1 MTFTSAEILAD
12 IPATMIAKVSDL
24 PKPLGSTRS
33 VADDVEVLRPLLAKY
48 KNYETAEAA
57 VIALHAVFLH
67 RAALAFRPDKFAV
80 PAAVLFGLGRAL
92 QPGYRTV
99 PDEVVLNV
107 IAHAIRAALAADDWQ
122 QHDDGSHLELAR
134 SWMAHAYL
142 VAGVE
147 SGGAR

>member
-1 MTFTSAEILAD
+1 MTSTYEKFLAD
-12 IPATMIAKVSDL
+12 LPANMIAKVSEL
-24 PKPLGSTRS
+24 STLGRRTMI
-33 VADDVEVLRPLLAKY
+33 DEEVELLRPLFAKY
-48 KNYETAEAA
+48 DTNEDA

-67 RAALAFRPDKFAV
+67 KAAMISCPDDFAV

-92 QPGYRTV
+92 RPECRVV
-99 PDEVVLNV
+99 PADVVLNV
-107 IAHAIRAALAADDWQ
+107 LAHTIRAALAAADARDTV
-122 QHDDGSHLELAR
+122 DARRHLELAR